1 MAGAR
6 KVFVVL
12 DPTSMEQVSLE
23 WGEKIAL
30 DMKEHRSEEVNL
42 HVYCCINHKSVAP
55 VPHGDP
61 EELERA
67 TVKRVDE
74 WVQRLVMHT
83 RALGIPVETEIEWE
97 SDWRAAIVA
106 AARRQKSD
114 VVIKNL
120 RQHARL
126 VRLVRD
132 TADWQLIRD
141 CECPV
146 LLVKTG
152 RLYGINK
159 ILVAVK
165 HTEDEA
171 YREANAGIVE
181 RAQRLAADLG
191 ATLHAVTC
199 YDSDDRPDRQR
210 FADSFG
216 LDRSQV
222 SAAMGNQAKV
232 IASVAEE
239 VAADMLVIARVARP
253 ESAGLLGDTA
263 RKVIDEIDTDV
274 LVLPMAS

>member
-1 MAGAR
+1 
-6 KVFVVL
+6 
-12 DPTSMEQVSLE
+12 MEQASLE

-30 DMKEHRSEEVNL
+30 DMKEHRSQEVHL
-42 HVYCCINHKSVAP
+42 HVYCCINHKSVSA
-55 VPHGDP
+55 VPNG
-61 EELERA
+61 EFEQIEQA
-67 TVKRVDE
+67 TIKRVDE

-83 RALGIPVETEIEWE
+83 RTLGIPVETEVEWDA
-97 SDWRAAIVA
+97 DWRQAIVA
-106 AARRQKSD
+106 AAKRQKSN

-120 RQHARL
+120 TQHARL

-132 TADWQLIRD
+132 TADWQLLRD
-141 CECPV
+141 CQCPV

-152 RLYGINK
+152 RLYGVNK

-171 YREANAGIVE
+171 YREANTGIVE
-181 RAQRLAADLG
+181 RAQRLADDLG

-199 YDSDDRPDRQR
+199 YESHDRPDRQR

-216 LDRSQV
+216 LERNQV
-222 SAAMGNQAKV
+222 TAAMGSPAKV

-239 VAADMLVIARVARP
+239 VGADLLIIARVARP
-253 ESAGLLGDTA
+253 ESTGLLGDTA

-274 LVLPMAS
+274 LVLPMTA

>member
-1 MAGAR
+1 MAEPR
-6 KVFVVL
+6 KLFVVL
-12 DPTSMEQVSLE
+12 DPTSMEQASLE

-30 DMKEHRSEEVNL
+30 DMKERQESHI
-42 HVYCCINHKSVAP
+42 HVYCCINHKSVAA
-55 VPHGDP
+55 VPHGEF
-61 EELERA
+61 EEVEKA
-67 TVKRVDE
+67 TIGRVEE
-74 WVQRLVMHT
+74 WVQRIVMHT
-83 RALGIPVETEIEWE
+83 RTLGVTVTTEVEWD
-97 SDWRAAIVA
+97 SDWRNAIVA
-106 AARRQKSD
+106 AAKRQKAD

-120 RQHARL
+120 TQHARL

-132 TADWQLIRD
+132 TADWQLLRD

-171 YREANAGIVE
+171 YREANAGIMD
-181 RAQRLAADLG
+181 RAKNLADDLG
-191 ATLHAVTC
+191 ASLHAVTC
-199 YDSDDRPDRQR
+199 YESSDRPDRQR
-210 FADSFG
+210 FADSFS
-216 LDRSQV
+216 LDRNQV
-222 SAAMGNQAKV
+222 SAAMGAPAKV
-232 IASVAEE
+232 IASVADE
-239 VAADMLVIARVARP
+239 VNADMLIIARVARA

>member
-1 MAGAR
+1 MVEAT

-12 DPTSMEQVSLE
+12 DPTSMEQASLE

-30 DMKEHRSEEVNL
+30 DFKKHRSQDVEL
-42 HVYCCINHKSVAP
+42 HVYCCINHKCVAAVP
-55 VPHGDP
+55 VSDI
-61 EELERA
+61 EKVEQA
-67 TVKRVDE
+67 SIKRVDE
-74 WVQRLVMHT
+74 WIQRLVMHT
-83 RALGIPVETEIEWE
+83 RTLGIPVESEVEWE
-97 SDWRAAIVA
+97 SDWRKAIVA
-106 AARRQKSD
+106 AVKRQKSD

-120 RQHARL
+120 TQHARL

-132 TADWQLIRD
+132 TADWQLLRD

-165 HTEDEA
+165 HTEDA
-171 YREANAGIVE
+171 TYREANTSIVE
-181 RAQRLAADLG
+181 RAQGLADDLG

-199 YDSDDRPDRQR
+199 YEADHYPDRQR
-210 FADSFG
+210 FADGFG
-216 LDRSQV
+216 LERSQV
-222 SAAMGNQAKV
+222 SAAMGDPAKV

-239 VAADMLVIARVARP
+239 IGADLLIIARVARP
-253 ESAGLLGDTA
+253 ESIAILGDTA

-274 LVLPMAS
+274 LVLPMTA